1 MFSLLS
7 KNGSILS
14 RASASPIDYVLGKS
28 SRSSLAAHNLGARLT
43 NPVIR
48 SLLPISLSRKTEKGG
63 RKRSIF
69 YLEPKLICAKDLLF
83 QKIGNSSKK
92 FLKPKKVIQL
102 QVMIILSMLYHYH
115 INIAWHGRFSWQVG
129 R

>member
-69 YLEPKLICAKDLLF
+69 YLEPKLICAKDLRFPENWEFF
-83 QKIGNSSKK
+83 QEVFKAEKSDSITSYDHSFHALPLSYQYRMAWKI
-92 FLKPKKVIQL
+92 
-102 QVMIILSMLYHYH
+102 
-115 INIAWHGRFSWQVG
+115 
-129 R
+129 